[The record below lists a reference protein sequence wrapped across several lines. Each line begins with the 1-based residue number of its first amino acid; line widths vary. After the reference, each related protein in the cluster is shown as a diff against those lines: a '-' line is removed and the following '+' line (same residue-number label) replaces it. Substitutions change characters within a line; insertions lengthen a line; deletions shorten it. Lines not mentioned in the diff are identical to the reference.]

1 MAAPSSPRPTPADL
15 PAGGSTAAVDSA
27 ATPPDAPPADAAA
40 GLRKRAASSTV
51 WTAGGYG
58 LSQVLRLGGNVVL
71 ADLLFEEA
79 FGVMLLV
86 QLLLQGLTMFS
97 DVGIGPSVVRSGR
110 GDEPVFLNSAWT
122 MQVLRGVALVLVA
135 FVAAPFYA
143 DFYDN
148 PDIVPFLWVASLSAL
163 FQGFNSTNL
172 FLAERHLAL
181 KRKVLCE
188 VLSQSLAIATM
199 VAWAWIDPTIWALVA
214 GGVVQAVSLMILSHL
229 LLPGERNRFA
239 WERPAIAEIWGFGR
253 WIFVSTAVTFLAM
266 QIDRMMLGKLLDE
279 GPLGV
284 FSIALGIATIPQ
296 IVGGHL
302 TNSIQYPLLSSIER
316 GSPEELCDRFRSQRV
331 TLLLAA
337 GFGLLGIALFSPVF
351 FALLYDPEYQDAG
364 WIAPLV
370 MVPTWFF
377 LLQLTA
383 DRALL
388 AKGESQPLTVSNF
401 WAFLGKFA
409 GGWFGYQAGGFVG
422 LILGTTAGTL
432 LGHGLIVVH
441 LRRHGLR
448 LLDQDLRATLGVLA
462 IGGLGILAQREFTA
476 GLEGAAWMGAQAGIA
491 ALAVAP
497 VLGLLVHRIKTR
509 GVTG

>member
-1 MAAPSSPRPTPADL
+1 MAAPSSPSPTSAE
-15 PAGGSTAAVDSA
+15 GSE
-27 ATPPDAPPADAAA
+27 AA
-40 GLRKRAASSTV
+40 GDSLAKRAASSTV

-97 DVGIGPSVVRSGR
+97 DVGIGPSVVRSSR
-110 GDEPVFLNSAWT
+110 GDDPAFLNSAWS
-122 MQVLRGVALVLVA
+122 MQVLRGVVLVTIA

-143 DFYDN
+143 DFYGN

-163 FQGFNSTNL
+163 FQGFNSTKL

-188 VLSQSLAIATM
+188 VISQSLAIATM
-199 VAWAWIDPTIWALVA
+199 VTWAWIDPSIWALVI
-214 GGVVQAVSLMILSHL
+214 GGVVQAVSLMSLSHL
-229 LLPGERNRFA
+229 LLPGQRNRFA
-239 WERPAIAEIWGFGR
+239 WERPAVVEIWGFGR
-253 WIFVSTAVTFLAM
+253 WIFVSTAMTFLAM
-266 QIDRMMLGKLLDE
+266 QVDRMMLGKLLDE

-296 IVGGHL
+296 IVGGQL
-302 TNSIQYPLLSSIER
+302 TNSIQYPLLSSIQR
-316 GSPEELCDRFRSQRV
+316 DNPAELGDRFRSQRV

-337 GFGLLGIALFSPVF
+337 GFGLLGIALFSPAF
-351 FALLYDPEYQDAG
+351 FALLYGAEYQDAG

-370 MVPTWFF
+370 MVPTWFL

-383 DRALL
+383 DRVLL
-388 AKGESQPLTVSNF
+388 TKGESQPLTVSNF
-401 WAFLGKFA
+401 WAFVGKFA
-409 GGWFGYQAGGFVG
+409 GGWFGFRIGGFAG
-422 LILGTTAGTL
+422 LILGTTVGTL
-432 LGHGLIVVH
+432 IGHGVIVAQ

-448 LLDQDLRATLGVLA
+448 LLDQDLWATLGVAALA
-462 IGGLGILAQREFTA
+462 GLGTLAQRQLSA
-476 GLEGAAWMGAQAGIA
+476 DMEGSRWLLVHFGIA
-491 ALAVAP
+491 SAAVAP
-497 VLGLLVHRIKTR
+497 VLAALALRIRKR
-509 GVTG
+509 GITG

>member
-1 MAAPSSPRPTPADL
+1 MAAPSSPSPTSAD
-15 PAGGSTAAVDSA
+15 ASA
-27 ATPPDAPPADAAA
+27 EDAAA
-40 GLRKRAASSTV
+40 LEAQATAAAEEAAAASAGLAKRAASSTV

-97 DVGIGPSVVRSGR
+97 DVGIGPSVVRSSR
-110 GDEPVFLNSAWT
+110 GDEPAFLNSAWS
-122 MQVLRGVALVLVA
+122 MQVLRGAVLVLVA

-163 FQGFNSTNL
+163 FQGFNSTKL

-188 VLSQSLAIATM
+188 VVSQSLAIGTM
-199 VAWAWIDPTIWALVA
+199 VTWAWIEPTIWALVV
-214 GGVVQAVSLMILSHL
+214 GGVVQAVSLMTLSHV
-229 LLPGERNRFA
+229 LLPGQPNRFA

-266 QIDRMMLGKLLDE
+266 QVDRMMLGKLLEE

-302 TNSIQYPLLSSIER
+302 TNSIQYPLLSSIQR
-316 GSPEELCDRFRSQRV
+316 DNPAELGDRFRSQRV

-337 GFGLLGIALFSPVF
+337 GFGLLGIALFSPAF
-351 FALLYDPEYQDAG
+351 FALLYDAEYQDAG

-370 MVPTWFF
+370 MVPTWFY

-401 WAFLGKFA
+401 WAFVGKFA
-409 GGWFGYQAGGFVG
+409 GGWFGFQAGGFVG
-422 LILGTTAGTL
+422 LILGTTFGTVI
-432 LGHGLIVVH
+432 GHGFIVMH
-441 LRRHGLR
+441 LRRHGLK
-448 LLDQDLRATLGVLA
+448 LLDQDLRATFGVLA
-462 IGGLGILAQREFTA
+462 IGGLGVLAQRQFTA
-476 GLEGAAWMGAQAGIA
+476 DLEGVSWMLAQAGIA
-491 ALAVAP
+491 ALLVAP
-497 VLGLLVHRIKTR
+497 VLLLLVHRIRTR

>member
-1 MAAPSSPRPTPADL
+1 MSTPTKSS
-15 PAGGSTAAVDSA
+15 SQ
-27 ATPPDAPPADAAA
+27 PADAGAAPEAA
-40 GLRKRAASSTV
+40 GEVAEETHGQALQSRAASSTL
-51 WTAGGYG
+51 WTAGGYA

-97 DVGIGPSVVRSGR
+97 DVGIGPSVVRSER
-110 GDEPVFLNSAWT
+110 GDEPVFLNTAWT
-122 MQVLRGVALVLVA
+122 FQVLRGLVLVLIA

-143 DFYDN
+143 AFYDN

-163 FQGFNSTNL
+163 FQGFNSTKL

-188 VLSQSLAIATM
+188 VISQSLAIGVM
-199 VAWAWIDPTIWALVA
+199 VTWAWIDPTIWALVV
-214 GGVVQAVSLMILSHL
+214 GGVVQAVSLMALSHA
-229 LLPGERNRFA
+229 LLPGQRNRLS
-239 WERPAIAEIWGFGR
+239 WERPAAAEIWGFGR

-266 QIDRMMLGKLLDE
+266 QVDRMMLGKLLDE

-302 TNSIQYPLLSSIER
+302 TNSIQYPLLSSIQRET
-316 GSPEELCDRFRSQRV
+316 PEVFGQRFRSQRV
-331 TLLLAA
+331 TLLMAA
-337 GFGLLGIALFSPVF
+337 GFALLGIVLFAPTF
-351 FALLYDPEYQDAG
+351 FELAYKPRYQAAG
-364 WIAPLV
+364 WIAQIV
-370 MVPTWFF
+370 MVPTWFY

-388 AKGESQPLTVSNF
+388 AQGDSRPLTLSNF
-401 WAFLGKFA
+401 VAFLGKFA
-409 GGWFGYQAGGFVG
+409 GGWFGFQAGGFSG
-422 LILGTTAGTL
+422 LILGTTAGTI
-432 LGHGLIVVH
+432 LGHGLI
-441 LRRHGLR
+441 LMALKRHQLT
-448 LLDQDLRATLGVLA
+448 LLDQDLRATMAVGVIGGVGVLA
-462 IGGLGILAQREFTA
+462 QRQLAA
-476 GLEGAAWMGAQAGIA
+476 DLEGPTRMFAMAGIA
-491 ALAVAP
+491 VAFVAP
-497 VLGLLVHRIKTR
+497 VLLLLVRRIRQR